1 MKKFLSNLFT
11 EPDNQTFCPIRLV
24 AVIGVFQYF
33 VLTTAHYV
41 QHSIFMPQEFALGLG
56 ALVGGVGVALGI
68 KKDTPC

>member
-1 MKKFLSNLFT
+1 MKNFFKNLFT
-11 EPDNQTFCPIRLV
+11 EPDNKTFCLIRLV

-33 VLTTAHYV
+33 VLTTAHYI
-41 QHSIFMPQEFALGLG
+41 QHAVFAPQEFALGLG